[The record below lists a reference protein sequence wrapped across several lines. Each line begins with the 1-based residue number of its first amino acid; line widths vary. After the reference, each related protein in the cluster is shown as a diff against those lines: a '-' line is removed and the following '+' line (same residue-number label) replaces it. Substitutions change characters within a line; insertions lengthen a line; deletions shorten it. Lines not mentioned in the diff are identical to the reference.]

1 MDCVLSHLMNLR
13 QLLGRYI
20 IKYKFIAIYDEIIY
34 NFFYEYM
41 YIRPDKTIIKSCLQ
55 ALLEQLYWSH
65 LPVVTVAADC
75 LITFAHNSSL
85 WSENDGVC
93 HLFIIIH

>member
-1 MDCVLSHLMNLR
+1 
-13 QLLGRYI
+13 
-20 IKYKFIAIYDEIIY
+20 
-34 NFFYEYM
+34 M

-85 WSENDGVC
+85 WSDNDSVC
-93 HLFIIIH
+93 HLFIIIQLIKYFVLINIFYLFSRYFS